1 MSGGAGDADTIAFGH
16 WPHDRV
22 SVVGDDAGTYLHSQL
37 SQDISA
43 LGVRGQV
50 WSFVLAPN
58 GRIDALVL
66 VVRTAADAYELR
78 VDRGCGEALVARLN
92 RFRIRVRAEV
102 ALAGAV
108 EGDAATH
115 HIERV
120 HAGWPAMGV
129 EITESSIP
137 AEFPEVVRVAVS
149 FTKGCYPG
157 QELVERMDSRS
168 AEAPR
173 HLERMVVGVDA
184 RVGDP
189 VLRDGV
195 QVGSITS
202 TAAMGDQC
210 IALALVRRGA

>member
-1 MSGGAGDADTIAFGH
+1 MTTDAVGADTVTFGH
-16 WPHDRV
+16 WPYDRV
-22 SVVGDDAGTYLHSQL
+22 SVAGEDAGTYLHSQL
-37 SQDISA
+37 SQDIRA
-43 LGVRGQV
+43 LAVGSSV

-66 VVRTAADAYELR
+66 VLRTADDAFELR
-78 VDRGCGEALVARLN
+78 VDRDWGESLVARLN

-102 ALAGAV
+102 AAV
-108 EGDAATH
+108 GSHEGDAAAH

-120 HAGWPAMGV
+120 AAGWPAMGV
-129 EITESSIP
+129 EITEASIP
-137 AEFPEVVRVAVS
+137 AEFPEVVRAAVS

-173 HLERMVVGVDA
+173 HLERLVVGADA

-189 VLRDGV
+189 VLRDGA

-202 TAAMGDQC
+202 IAAVGDQV
-210 IALALVRRGA
+210 IALALVRRRA